1 MFSQPEGL
9 VHKPLFAMRLRIS
22 SAIALLLLSV
32 LFLRPAHAAA
42 STSVGPYTPAETDVD
57 QFFNLKVPW
66 VERTLH
72 GMSLR
77 EKVGQMIVAK
87 VGARYDSVTDPEYLL
102 ISRLAKEG
110 KIGGIMFL
118 KGDVKSAAML
128 ANHVQSISAVP
139 LLVSADMEHGL
150 AMRLDGATEFPAAM
164 AVSAAGDPELA
175 RKMGEII
182 AREARAVGIQQ
193 NYAPSVDLNINPAN
207 PIINVRSFGDRIPLV
222 NAMSSAFI
230 DGMQSNGLVAT
241 AKHFPGHGDVT
252 VDSHKALP
260 VLEGDRKRLER
271 YELQPFRSAISHGV
285 LSVMVGHLA
294 VPKLT
299 GTLEPASL
307 SKKIVTG
314 LLRHELDFKGL
325 IVTDALNMKALQ
337 SGGLRPGQVAVAA
350 VEAGNDILLF
360 PEHPE
365 ATFEAVCA
373 AVESGKISEH
383 RIDQSVRRIL
393 MVKHWLGLDQQRL
406 VEMTRL
412 HELVGTPQ
420 SAQVAERLAE
430 ESLTLVR
437 DRGKVLPLSLPDSA
451 NVVNIRLSDRPGG
464 EAGKSFAE
472 KLGKEYAVSSIRLTP
487 ASKALTFREASLLLS
502 TADAVIVTTG
512 IHAWS
517 SATMPSRLTDVQLDF
532 IRSLPA
538 ILPAGTPIVFISF
551 GTPYIFTAFPQLG
564 TALCAYSENDYSE
577 AAVLKALK
585 GELVPRGTLP
595 VTLERPSP

>member
-1 MFSQPEGL
+1 
-9 VHKPLFAMRLRIS
+9 MRLRIS

-32 LFLRPAHAAA
+32 LFLCPAHAAA

-66 VERTLH
+66 VEQTLH
-72 GMSLR
+72 DMSLR

-87 VGARYDSVTDPEYLL
+87 VDARYDSVTDPEYLL

-128 ANHVQSISAVP
+128 ANHFQSISAVP
-139 LLVSADMEHGL
+139 LLVSADMERGL

-230 DGMQSNGLVAT
+230 DGMQSSGLVAT

-260 VLEGDRKRLER
+260 VLEGDRKRLEH

-337 SGGLRPGQVAVAA
+337 SGGLTPGQVAVAA

-360 PEHPE
+360 PENPE
-365 ATFEAVCA
+365 ATYDAVCA

-383 RIDQSVRRIL
+383 RIDKSVRRIL
-393 MVKHWLGLDQQRL
+393 MVKHWLGLDRQRL
-406 VEMTRL
+406 VDTTRL

-437 DRGKVLPLSLPDSA
+437 DRGKMLPLSLPDSA
-451 NVVNIRLSDRPGG
+451 KVVNIMLSDRPGG

-487 ASKALTFREASLLLS
+487 ASEAPTFREASLLLS

-517 SATMPSRLTDVQLDF
+517 SAMPSRLTDVQLDF

-577 AAVLKALK
+577 AAVLRALK
-585 GELVPRGTLP
+585 GELVPGGTLP
-595 VTLERPSP
+595 VTLERPKP